1 MNQPEI
7 PNYNP
12 GTLLTVGSHHAKVI
26 SYLTSGGFAQV
37 YSAEIQPA
45 DAFIDSNVAC
55 LKRVIVPDKPSLNTL
70 RAEVDAMKLL
80 RNNKH
85 VVSYIDSHAAKS
97 SFPNGSYE
105 VFLLMEYCAGGGLI
119 DFMNTR
125 LQNRLQEF
133 EILNIMSQV
142 TQGIAAMHA
151 LQPPLIHRDIKI
163 ENVLI
168 SHTGQY
174 KVCDFGSVCGVIRPP
189 QNPQEFAYVQHDVLK
204 NTTAQY
210 RSPEMIDLYRGHPI
224 DEKSDIWALGVFLYK
239 LCYYTTPFEKGGELA
254 IWHSRFQFP
263 AQPIYSDRLK
273 GLIRRM
279 LMENPD
285 QRPNVCQVLED
296 VSRMQG
302 IQCPVRNFYLLR
314 AMEQQQQST
323 QNQLRYSRTQPVLN
337 VPIISQPVGSPM
349 HQISGAPLGSSTSHI
364 VPSNS
369 VPILAARPRSAGS
382 NGTGRSFQTP
392 STSSLSAKSSQTFHR
407 AASRSPVSTHLSTS
421 PVRHGRGNISQ
432 IVESNRTSFDRPRY
446 VDSVT
451 QTSDTEEEPLK
462 VASKS
467 SVSLPA
473 RESHAVA
480 DKSSVVRSSSLRSKS
495 TSSERPAVAPKQQVA
510 VPHTKLEHIYA
521 AKIPTGRQSLRQ
533 ESEIEIPLTSVR
545 SREAKESIQR
555 RVRDLLN
562 SSEDLPLSKSE
573 PKKDEPKRGQ
583 LSKTHHD
590 EKPSVKE
597 KSKQKVRPRAPPKPA
612 HLRPKPP
619 PKPAFLSGKKM
630 VDTEPSEAGKAVID
644 AKVESLERD
653 LRKEVTGT
661 L

>member
-1 MNQPEI
+1 MNQPDI

-12 GTLLTVGSHHAKVI
+12 GTVLTVGTHHVKVL

-45 DAFIDSNVAC
+45 DPFVESNVAC
-55 LKRVIVPDKPSLNTL
+55 LKRVIVPDKPSLNSL

-125 LQNRLQEF
+125 LQNRLQEY
-133 EILNIMSQV
+133 EVLNIMSQV

-174 KVCDFGSVCGVIRPP
+174 KVCDFGSVSGAIRPP

-210 RSPEMIDLYRGHPI
+210 RSPEMIDLYRGHSI

-254 IWHSRFQFP
+254 ILHSRFQFP

-279 LMENPD
+279 LMEQPD
-285 QRPNVCQVLED
+285 QRPNVCQLLEE

-302 IQCPVRNFYLLR
+302 VQCPVRNFYLLK
-314 AMEQQQQST
+314 AMEQQQSV
-323 QNQLRYSRTQPVLN
+323 QNQLRFSRTQPILN
-337 VPIISQPVGSPM
+337 VPIMGQPVSSPM
-349 HQISGAPLGSSTSHI
+349 HQLPGAPIIAGAPHLA
-364 VPSNS
+364 PSNS
-369 VPILAARPRSAGS
+369 LPVLASRPRSAGS
-382 NGTGRSFQTP
+382 NGAGTPFQTP
-392 STSSLSAKSSQTFHR
+392 STRPFSAKATQHYEEPLSSSAESLR
-407 AASRSPVSTHLSTS
+407 LSVS
-421 PVRHGRGNISQ
+421 PVRHGRGDIAQ
-432 IVESNRTSFDRPRY
+432 IVRSNLTSSDRPTY

-451 QTSDTEEEPLK
+451 QTSDSEKAPSK
-462 VASKS
+462 VISTS
-467 SVSLPA
+467 SISLPSKEA
-473 RESHAVA
+473 YAAVNK
-480 DKSSVVRSSSLRSKS
+480 KSLGRSSSLSAGNGGHKVGQKVSSRQQSMIPNARLRDVNDDKIS
-495 TSSERPAVAPKQQVA
+495 SRDKSSEQVNQA
-510 VPHTKLEHIYA
+510 EL
-521 AKIPTGRQSLRQ
+521 SLA
-533 ESEIEIPLTSVR
+533 SVR

-562 SSEDLPLSKSE
+562 SSEDLSVSSSE
-573 PKKDEPKRGQ
+573 PKVGKIQ
-583 LSKTHHD
+583 SKQPQPHQEERKTD
-590 EKPSVKE
+590 KG
-597 KSKQKVRPRAPPKPA
+597 KSKQKVKPRAPPKPA

-619 PKPAFLSGKKM
+619 PKPAFLSGKR
-630 VDTEPSEAGKAVID
+630 TTGAGPSEAAKNAVID
-644 AKVESLERD
+644 AKVESLEKDR
-653 LRKEVTGT
+653 RKGVTGT

>member
-12 GTLLTVGSHHAKVI
+12 GTVLTVGSHHAKVI

-37 YSAEIQPA
+37 YSAEIHPK
-45 DAFIDSNVAC
+45 DPFVDSNVAC

-80 RNNKH
+80 RNNRH

-97 SFPNGSYE
+97 SFQNGSYE

-151 LQPPLIHRDIKI
+151 LEPPLIHRDIKI

-210 RSPEMIDLYRGHPI
+210 RSPEMIDLYRGHSI

-254 IWHSRFQFP
+254 ILHSRFQFP
-263 AQPIYSDRLK
+263 AQPLYSDRLK
-273 GLIRRM
+273 GLIRMM
-279 LMENPD
+279 LMEQPD
-285 QRPNVCQVLED
+285 QRPNVCQVLEE

-302 IQCPVRNFYLLR
+302 VQCPVRNFYLLR
-314 AMEQQQQST
+314 AMERQQSA
-323 QNQLRYSRTQPVLN
+323 QNQLRYSRTQPILN
-337 VPIISQPVGSPM
+337 VPIVPQPATSNVSQLQGMPV
-349 HQISGAPLGSSTSHI
+349 HYSGPHV

-369 VPILAARPRSAGS
+369 VPALGSRPRSAVSSGAV
-382 NGTGRSFQTP
+382 RPLQTP
-392 STSSLSAKSSQTFHR
+392 SSCSLSAKSTQNFQMPSST
-407 AASRSPVSTHLSTS
+407 SLSPVSYHLSGG
-421 PVRHGRGNISQ
+421 PIKNGRGNIRQ
-432 IVESNRTSFDRPRY
+432 IVNSNLTSFDRPAY

-451 QTSDTEEEPLK
+451 QTSDVEDNGLYQAPQI
-462 VASKS
+462 S
-467 SVSLPA
+467 
-473 RESHAVA
+473 
-480 DKSSVVRSSSLRSKS
+480 SSSLPLPVARSSGLVSKNSTNNNRNNAAQKEKDKTIEKVHDDKS
-495 TSSERPAVAPKQQVA
+495 P
-510 VPHTKLEHIYA
+510 
-521 AKIPTGRQSLRQ
+521 RQS
-533 ESEIEIPLTSVR
+533 EVSIPLTAVS
-545 SREAKESIQR
+545 SSESKKSIQR
-555 RVRDLLN
+555 RVRDLLRSSN
-562 SSEDLPLSKSE
+562 DGSRSSSEHAKESSKAVQPKQRDLEKHTGKAPSRQKFRPL
-573 PKKDEPKRGQ
+573 
-583 LSKTHHD
+583 
-590 EKPSVKE
+590 
-597 KSKQKVRPRAPPKPA
+597 APPKPA

-619 PKPAFLSGKKM
+619 PKPAFLSGKRTKNY
-630 VDTEPSEAGKAVID
+630 EPTDAAGKAVVD
-644 AKVESLERD
+644 AKVESLEKD
-653 LRKEVTGT
+653 LRKKVTGT